1 MPDLERYSRGWE
13 MVDNVPAIG
22 TDIERDRHG
31 AAAGRL
37 HQMRP
42 DLGRLAAEI
51 MQIGSSIAAGG
62 DAWRR
67 VRRDDIMPQNR
78 RGEIP

>member
-1 MPDLERYSRGWE
+1 

-31 AAAGRL
+31 PAAGRL

-51 MQIGSSIAAGG
+51 MQIGSSLVRLAGMLG
-62 DAWRR
+62 VASGAM
-67 VRRDDIMPQNR
+67 V
-78 RGEIP
+78 

>member
-1 MPDLERYSRGWE
+1 MPDLERYSRGWG

-51 MQIGSSIAAGG
+51 MQIGSSIAQPPATLGAAPG
-62 DAWRR
+62 A
-67 VRRDDIMPQNR
+67 MCQSLLAQCTS
-78 RGEIP
+78 